1 VLRAPSSTLC
11 VSFQSLFVSE
21 FLTTSPLVLF
31 NAQALQLGITLGL
44 AIAAS
49 ITQSIDQ
56 NRIKKGQDPGYHGI
70 ADSFWFMIA
79 FIVTLFIAV
88 QVFYKP
94 EPKIPVADAEG
105 GVVGSVG
112 VVGAGNVEVSRV
124 PFIEDVQE
132 KEEKHEAR

>member
-1 VLRAPSSTLC
+1 M
-11 VSFQSLFVSE
+11 LFH
-21 FLTTSPLVLF
+21 T
-31 NAQALQLGITLGL
+31 QALQLGITLGL

-56 NRIKKGQDPGYHGI
+56 NRINKGQEPGYHGI
-70 ADSFWFMIA
+70 ADSFWFMVA

-94 EPKIPVADAEG
+94 EPKTPVADAEG
-105 GVVGSVG
+105 GAVGSVG
-112 VVGAGNVEVSRV
+112 VVEDGSV
-124 PFIEDVQE
+124 EDVQE